1 MENVATLTI
10 RNVPA
15 RVVRNLKALATRQG
29 KSMEQQ
35 VRDLLEEHA
44 GDRSAVLE
52 QIEASWNKQARRPSG
67 GEIDDWI
74 ATGRK

>member
-1 MENVATLTI
+1 MPAVQSTCGACEAVKETEPLTS
-10 RNVPA
+10 VD
-15 RVVRNLKALATRQG
+15 

-35 VRDLLEEHA
+35 VRDLLEEYA
-44 GDRSAVLE
+44 GDRTSVLE
-52 QIEASWNKQARRPSG
+52 QIEASWDRQARRPSA